1 MFEGNLN
8 MTKWKLCLAFAVVIL
23 FESTSFAE
31 VKLPAIVSSN
41 MVLQRDTTITLW
53 GWADAGEDISISA
66 SWLDKRIRISADT
79 LGKWQVEAQTTGS
92 LVPQTIRIK
101 SKTSDILLENI
112 LFGEVW
118 LTSGQSNM
126 EQSVQGYI
134 GQPTFG
140 SQEAIVHAANNN
152 LRLFTVAKEADT
164 APREDIGA
172 HTGWQSA
179 TPVSVKTFSAVSY
192 FYGQQLQQILGV
204 PVGMIH
210 SSWGGSLVEAWM
222 SKESLS
228 PIKEIDLTGLDLEL
242 GNRFPTVLFNAM
254 INPLIPYTI
263 KGALWYQGES
273 NASRPEEYEK
283 LFPAMVEDWRT
294 RWGIGDFP
302 FYYVQIAPYQ
312 YNWNDSDRSEV
323 DHLISQ
329 MRESQ
334 QQCLE
339 LIPNSGMA
347 VLMDIGDESV
357 IHPPMKKEV
366 ANRLLYNA
374 LNKTYGYEAVDF
386 SGPVYDEMQIVD
398 DSIYVTFRHAERGLY
413 SKGNSSNWEIAGADK
428 IFYPALA
435 TNDRRG
441 ITVKSERVKEPVAVR
456 YAWRSWAVGS
466 LYGTNML
473 PASSFRTDDWNDATR
488 FEEPGSRKEN

>member
-1 MFEGNLN
+1 
-8 MTKWKLCLAFAVVIL
+8 MTKFELCLAFAVLVL
-23 FESTSFAE
+23 FQSTAFAE

-53 GWADAGEDISISA
+53 GWADAEEKIVISA
-66 SWLDKRIRISADT
+66 SWLDKRIRIRADSS
-79 LGKWQVEAQTTGS
+79 GKWSVEVKTTNGRD
-92 LVPQTIRIK
+92 PQTIEIK
-101 SKTSDILLENI
+101 SKTSDILLEDV

-126 EQSVQGYI
+126 QQSMEGYV

-140 SQEAIVHAANNN
+140 SQQAIVHAANDN
-152 LRLFTVAKEADT
+152 LRLFTVALEADT
-164 APREDIGA
+164 TPREDLGG

-179 TPVSVKTFSAVSY
+179 TPANVEKFSAVSY
-192 FYGQQLQQILGV
+192 FYGQQLQQILDV

-210 SSWGGSLVEAWM
+210 SSWGGSLVESWM
-222 SKESLS
+222 SKESLG
-228 PIKEIDLTGLDLEL
+228 PIKEIDLTEVDLER

-302 FYYVQIAPYQ
+302 FYYVQIAPFIYG
-312 YNWNDSDRSEV
+312 WNDSDKAET
-323 DHLISQ
+323 DHLIAQ

-334 QQCLE
+334 LKCLE

-347 VLMDIGDESV
+347 VLMDVGENSV
-357 IHPPMKKEV
+357 IHPAKKKEV
-366 ANRLLYNA
+366 ADRLLYNA
-374 LNKTYGYEAVDF
+374 LNKTYDYGAVDF
-386 SGPVYDEMQIVD
+386 SGPVYDAIEIID
-398 DSIYVTFRHAERGLY
+398 DSIAVSFKHAERGLF
-413 SKGNSSNWEIAGADK
+413 SNGDSENWEIAGADK
-428 IFYPALA
+428 VFYPALA
-435 TNDRRG
+435 SNDRRRM
-441 ITVKSERVKEPVAVR
+441 IVRSEKVKEPVAVR
-456 YAWRSWAVGS
+456 YAWRSWATGT
-466 LYGTNML
+466 LFGTNLL
-473 PASSFRTDDWNDATR
+473 PASSFRTDNWDDATR
-488 FEEPGSRKEN
+488 FEEPAAEKDD

>member
-1 MFEGNLN
+1 
-8 MTKWKLCLAFAVVIL
+8 
-23 FESTSFAE
+23 
-31 VKLPAIVSSN
+31 
-41 MVLQRDTTITLW
+41 
-53 GWADAGEDISISA
+53 
-66 SWLDKRIRISADT
+66 
-79 LGKWQVEAQTTGS
+79 
-92 LVPQTIRIK
+92 
-101 SKTSDILLENI
+101 
-112 LFGEVW
+112 
-118 LTSGQSNM
+118 
-126 EQSVQGYI
+126 
-134 GQPTFG
+134 
-140 SQEAIVHAANNN
+140 

-179 TPVSVKTFSAVSY
+179 TPASVKTFSAVSY

-228 PIKEIDLTGLDLEL
+228 PIKEIDLTELDLDR
-242 GNRFPTVLFNAM
+242 GNRFPTMLFNAM

-294 RWGIGDFP
+294 RWGLGSFP

-312 YNWNDSDRSEV
+312 YKWAKSEEAEI
-323 DHLISQ
+323 DHLVAQ

-347 VLMDIGDESV
+347 VLMDIGTESV
-357 IHPPMKKEV
+357 IHPPIKKEV

-374 LNKTYGYEAVDF
+374 LNKTYGYKAVDF
-386 SGPVYDEMQIVD
+386 SGPVYDQIQITD
-398 DSIYVTFRHAERGLY
+398 DIVYVTFQHAERGLY
-413 SKGNSSNWEIAGADK
+413 SKGGSNNWEIAGADK

-435 TNDRRG
+435 TNNRLG
-441 ITVKSERVKEPVAVR
+441 ITVRSEKVKEPVAVR
-456 YAWRSWAVGS
+456 YAWRSWAIGS
-466 LYGTNML
+466 LYGANML

-488 FEEPGSRKEN
+488 FE

>member
-1 MFEGNLN
+1 
-8 MTKWKLCLAFAVVIL
+8 
-23 FESTSFAE
+23 
-31 VKLPAIVSSN
+31 
-41 MVLQRDTTITLW
+41 
-53 GWADAGEDISISA
+53 
-66 SWLDKRIRISADT
+66 
-79 LGKWQVEAQTTGS
+79 
-92 LVPQTIRIK
+92 
-101 SKTSDILLENI
+101 
-112 LFGEVW
+112 
-118 LTSGQSNM
+118 M
-126 EQSVQGYI
+126 EQSLQGYV

-140 SQEAIVHAANNN
+140 SQQAIVHAANDN
-152 LRLFTVAKEADT
+152 LRLFTVSREADT
-164 APREDIGA
+164 APREDIGG
-172 HTGWQSA
+172 HIGWQSA
-179 TPVSVKTFSAVSY
+179 TPASVKNFSAVAY
-192 FYGQQLQQILGV
+192 FYGQQLQQILDV

-228 PIKEIDLTGLDLEL
+228 PIKKIDLTGLDLVR

-294 RWGIGDFP
+294 RWGAGHFP

-312 YNWNDSDRSEV
+312 YDWDDSDRTEE
-323 DHLISQ
+323 DHLIAQ

-334 QQCLE
+334 QHCLE

-347 VLMDIGDESV
+347 VLMDIGKESV
-357 IHPPMKKEV
+357 IHPPIKKEV

-374 LNKTYGYEAVDF
+374 LNKTYGYKEVDF
-386 SGPVYDEMQIVD
+386 SGPVYDEMQIID
-398 DSIYVTFRHAERGLY
+398 DSIYVTFLHAERGLY
-413 SKGNSSNWEIAGADK
+413 SKGDFNNWEIAGTDK
-428 IFYPALA
+428 IFHPALA

-441 ITVKSERVKEPVAVR
+441 ITVRSEKVKEPVAVR
-456 YAWRSWAVGS
+456 YAWRSWAIGS

-488 FEEPGSRKEN
+488 FEEPGLRNEN

>member
-1 MFEGNLN
+1 MNEGSSC
-8 MTKWKLCLAFAVVIL
+8 MTKCKLCLAFAVVIL

-31 VKLPAIVSSN
+31 VRLPAIVSSN
-41 MVLQRDTTITLW
+41 MVLQRNTTITLW
-53 GWADAGEDISISA
+53 GWADAQEEIAISA
-66 SWLDKRIRISADT
+66 SWLDEPIKITTDKK
-79 LGKWQVEAQTTGS
+79 GKWQVEAKTTNS
-92 LVPQTIRIK
+92 TEPQTIKI
-101 SKTSDILLENI
+101 SGDTSDILLENV

-118 LTSGQSNM
+118 LSSGQSNM
-126 EQSVQGYI
+126 EQAVQGYV

-140 SQEAIVHAANNN
+140 SQEAIVHADNDN
-152 LRLFTVAKEADT
+152 LRLFTVAQEADT
-164 APREDIGA
+164 APRENIGG

-179 TPVSVKTFSAVSY
+179 TPASVKNFSAVAY
-192 FYGQQLQQILGV
+192 FYGQQLQQILDV

-228 PIKEIDLTGLDLEL
+228 PIKEVDLTGLSLER

-273 NASRPEEYEK
+273 NASRPEEYKK
-283 LFPAMVEDWRT
+283 LFPAMVKDWRT
-294 RWGIGDFP
+294 RWEIGNFP

-312 YNWNDSDRSEV
+312 YDWEDSEKAV
-323 DHLISQ
+323 EDHLISQ

-334 QQCLE
+334 LQCLE

-357 IHPPMKKEV
+357 IHPPVKKEV

-386 SGPVYDEMQIVD
+386 SGPVYDEMQIID
-398 DSIYVTFRHAERGLY
+398 DSIYVTFQHAERGLY
-413 SKGNSSNWEIAGADK
+413 SKGDSDNWEIAGAGK

-441 ITVKSERVKEPVAVR
+441 ITVRSEKVKEPVAVR
-456 YAWRSWAVGS
+456 YAWRSWTIGT

-473 PASSFRTDDWNDATR
+473 PASSFRTDNWNDATR
-488 FEEPGSRKEN
+488 FEEPAAGEED

>member
-1 MFEGNLN
+1 
-8 MTKWKLCLAFAVVIL
+8 MTHWKLRLALTAVIL
-23 FESTSFAE
+23 VASASFAD

-53 GWADAGEDISISA
+53 GWADAGEKISISS
-66 SWLDKRIRISADT
+66 SWLDKRIRIRADAS
-79 LGKWQVEAQTTGS
+79 GKWMVEVKTTKS
-92 LVPQTIRIK
+92 LDPQTIEIK
-101 SKTSDILLENI
+101 SKTSGILLENI

-126 EQSVQGYI
+126 EQHVQGYI

-140 SQEAIVHAANNN
+140 SQEAIVHAANDN

-413 SKGNSSNWEIAGADK
+413 SKGNSNNWEIAGADK

>member
-1 MFEGNLN
+1 
-8 MTKWKLCLAFAVVIL
+8 MTHWKFRLAFTAAIL
-23 FESTSFAE
+23 VASASFAD

-53 GWADAGEDISISA
+53 GWADAGEKISISS
-66 SWLDKRIRISADT
+66 SWLDKRIRIRADT
-79 LGKWQVEAQTTGS
+79 SGKWMVEVKTTNS
-92 LVPQTIRIK
+92 LDPQTIEIK
-101 SKTSDILLENI
+101 GKTSDILLENI

-126 EQSVQGYI
+126 EQPVQGYV

-140 SQEAIVHAANNN
+140 SQEAIVHAANDN

-164 APREDIGA
+164 TPREDIGA
-172 HTGWQSA
+172 HTSWQSA
-179 TPVSVKTFSAVSY
+179 TPASVKTFSAVSY

-222 SKESLS
+222 SKGSLS
-228 PIKEIDLTGLDLEL
+228 TIKEVDLTGLDLAR
-242 GNRFPTVLFNAM
+242 GNRFPTVLYNAM

-302 FYYVQIAPYQ
+302 FYYVQIAPYE
-312 YNWNDSDRSEV
+312 YDWEDSEKAEE
-323 DHLISQ
+323 DHLIAQ

-334 QQCLE
+334 QQCLD

-347 VLMDIGDESV
+347 ILMDIGDESV
-357 IHPPMKKEV
+357 IHPPIKKAV
-366 ANRLLYNA
+366 ADRLLYNA
-374 LNKTYGYEAVDF
+374 LNKTYGYGAIDF
-386 SGPVYDEMQIVD
+386 SGPVYDTMQIVD
-398 DSIYVTFRHAERGLY
+398 DGIFVTFRHAERGLY
-413 SKGNSSNWEIAGADK
+413 SKGDSQNWEIAGADK

-435 TNDRRG
+435 TNNRRG
-441 ITVKSERVKEPVAVR
+441 ITVRSEKVKEPVAVR
-456 YAWRSWAVGS
+456 YAWRSWAIGT

-488 FEEPGSRKEN
+488 FEESGAGEEE

>member
-1 MFEGNLN
+1 
-8 MTKWKLCLAFAVVIL
+8 
-23 FESTSFAE
+23 
-31 VKLPAIVSSN
+31 

-53 GWADAGEDISISA
+53 GWADAEEKLSITA
-66 SWLDKRIRISADT
+66 SWLDKRIRIRADT
-79 LGKWQVEAQTTGS
+79 SGKWLVEVKTTNS
-92 LVPQTIRIK
+92 LDPQTIEIK
-101 SKTSDILLENI
+101 SKTSDILLENV

-126 EQSVQGYI
+126 EQSVQGYV

-140 SQEAIVHAANNN
+140 SQEEIAHADNDN
-152 LRLFTVAKEADT
+152 LRLFTVAKEAAT

-179 TPVSVKTFSAVSY
+179 TPASVKTFSAVAY

-228 PIKEIDLTGLDLEL
+228 TIKEVDLTGLDLER

-273 NASRPEEYEK
+273 NASRPEEYKK
-283 LFPAMVEDWRT
+283 LFPAMVKDWRT
-294 RWGIGDFP
+294 RWEIGNFP

-312 YNWNDSDRSEV
+312 YDWQDSDKAEE
-323 DHLISQ
+323 DHLIAQ
-329 MRESQ
+329 MREAQ
-334 QQCLE
+334 LQCLD

-347 VLMDIGDESV
+347 VLMDIGNETV

-366 ANRLLYNA
+366 ADRLLYNA

-386 SGPVYDEMQIVD
+386 SGPVYDHMQIID
-398 DSIYVTFRHAERGLY
+398 DSIFVTFQHAERGLY
-413 SKGNSSNWEIAGADK
+413 IKGDSNNWEIAGEDK

-435 TNDRRG
+435 TNNRRG
-441 ITVKSERVKEPVAVR
+441 ITVISEKVKEPVAAR
-456 YAWRSWAVGS
+456 YAWRSWTTGT
-466 LYGTNML
+466 LFGTNML
-473 PASSFRTDDWNDATR
+473 PASSFRTDKWNDATR
-488 FEEPGSRKEN
+488 LEEPDLRNEN

>member
-1 MFEGNLN
+1 
-8 MTKWKLCLAFAVVIL
+8 MTHWKLRLALTAVIL
-23 FESTSFAE
+23 VASASFAE

-53 GWADAGEDISISA
+53 GWADAGEKISISS
-66 SWLDKRIRISADT
+66 SWLDERIRIRADAS
-79 LGKWQVEAQTTGS
+79 GKWMVEVKTTKS
-92 LVPQTIRIK
+92 LDPQTIEIK
-101 SKTSDILLENI
+101 SKTSGILLENI

-126 EQSVQGYI
+126 EQHVQGYV

-140 SQEAIVHAANNN
+140 SQEAIVHAANDN

-273 NASRPEEYEK
+273 NASRPEEYKK
-283 LFPAMVEDWRT
+283 LFPAMVRDWRT
-294 RWGIGDFP
+294 RWEIGNFP

-312 YNWNDSDRSEV
+312 YDWGDSEKAEEDKLV
-323 DHLISQ
+323 SQ
-329 MRESQ
+329 MREAQ
-334 QQCLE
+334 LQCLE

-347 VLMDIGDESV
+347 VLMDIGDKSV
-357 IHPPMKKEV
+357 IHPPVKTEV

-386 SGPVYDEMQIVD
+386 SGPVYDEMQIMD
-398 DSIYVTFRHAERGLY
+398 DSIYVTFQHAERGLY
-413 SKGNSSNWEIAGADK
+413 SKGDSDNWEIAGADK

-435 TNDRRG
+435 TNNRRG
-441 ITVKSERVKEPVAVR
+441 VTVRSEKVKEPVAVR
-456 YAWRSWAVGS
+456 YAWRSWTIGT

-473 PASSFRTDDWNDATR
+473 PASSFRTDNWDDATR
-488 FEEPGSRKEN
+488 FEEHGSTAED

>member
-1 MFEGNLN
+1 
-8 MTKWKLCLAFAVVIL
+8 MTKYKLCLASAVLVL
-23 FESTSFAE
+23 FQSTAFAE

-53 GWADAGEDISISA
+53 GWADAEEKIVISA
-66 SWLDKRIRISADT
+66 SWLDKRIRIRADSS
-79 LGKWQVEAQTTGS
+79 GKWLVEVKTTNS
-92 LVPQTIRIK
+92 RDPQTIEIR
-101 SKTSDILLENI
+101 SKTSDILLENV

-126 EQSVQGYI
+126 QQSVQGYV

-140 SQEAIVHAANNN
+140 SQEAIVHAANDN

-164 APREDIGA
+164 APREDIGG
-172 HTGWQSA
+172 HTGWQSS
-179 TPVSVKTFSAVSY
+179 TPASVEMFSAVAY
-192 FYGQQLQQILGV
+192 FYGQQLQEILDV

-210 SSWGGSLVEAWM
+210 SSWGGSLVEAWI

-228 PIKEIDLTGLDLEL
+228 PIKEIDLTGLDLER

-254 INPLIPYTI
+254 INPLIRYTI

-283 LFPAMVEDWRT
+283 LFPAMVKDWRA

-312 YNWNDSDRSEV
+312 YDWHDSDEAEE
-323 DHLISQ
+323 DHLIAQ

-386 SGPVYDEMQIVD
+386 SGPVYDEMQIID
-398 DSIYVTFRHAERGLY
+398 DSIYVTFQHAERGLY
-413 SKGNSSNWEIAGADK
+413 SKGDSDNWEIAGTDK
-428 IFYPALA
+428 VFYPALA
-435 TNDRRG
+435 TNNRRG
-441 ITVKSERVKEPVAVR
+441 ITVRSEKVKEPVAVR
-456 YAWRSWAVGS
+456 YAWRSWTTGS
-466 LYGTNML
+466 LFGTNML
-473 PASSFRTDDWNDATR
+473 PASSFRTDNWNDATR
-488 FEEPGSRKEN
+488 FKEPAAGDGT

>member
-1 MFEGNLN
+1 
-8 MTKWKLCLAFAVVIL
+8 MTKLKLCLAFAVAIL
-23 FESTSFAE
+23 FEGTAFAD

-53 GWADAGEDISISA
+53 GWADAEEEISISS
-66 SWLDKRIRISADT
+66 SWLDEPVRTSADAS
-79 LGKWQVEAQTTGS
+79 GKWQVEAKTTNS
-92 LVPQTIRIK
+92 LDPQTIEIK
-101 SKTSDILLENI
+101 SKNSDILLENV

-126 EQSVQGYI
+126 EQSVQGYV

-140 SQEAIVHAANNN
+140 SQEAIVHAANDN
-152 LRLFTVAKEADT
+152 LRLFTVAREADT
-164 APREDIGA
+164 TPREDMGV

-179 TPVSVKTFSAVSY
+179 TPASVKNFSAVSY
-192 FYGQQLQQILGV
+192 FYGQQLQQILDV

-228 PIKEIDLTGLDLEL
+228 PIKEIDLTGIDLQR

-273 NASRPEEYEK
+273 NASRPEEYKK
-283 LFPAMVEDWRT
+283 LFPAMVRDWRT

-312 YNWNDSDRSEV
+312 YDWDDSDKAEE
-323 DHLISQ
+323 DHLIAQ

-347 VLMDIGDESV
+347 VLMDIGNESV
-357 IHPPMKKEV
+357 IHPPVKTEV

-374 LNKTYGYEAVDF
+374 LNKTYGYKAVDF
-386 SGPVYDEMQIVD
+386 SGPVYDAMEIID
-398 DSIYVTFRHAERGLY
+398 DSIYVTFQHADRGLY
-413 SKGNSSNWEIAGADK
+413 SNGDSHNWEIAGADK
-428 IFYPALA
+428 VFYPALA

-441 ITVKSERVKEPVAVR
+441 ITVRSEKVKEPVAVR

-488 FEEPGSRKEN
+488 FEEPSAREKN

>member
-1 MFEGNLN
+1 
-8 MTKWKLCLAFAVVIL
+8 MTHWKLRLAVTALALIESTAFADV
-23 FESTSFAE
+23 T
-31 VKLPAIVSSN
+31 LPAIVSSN

-53 GWADAGEDISISA
+53 GWADAGEKVSISS
-66 SWLDKRIRISADT
+66 SWLDKRIRIRADT
-79 LGKWQVEAQTTGS
+79 SGKWMVEVKTTNS
-92 LVPQTIRIK
+92 LDPQTIEIK
-101 SKTSDILLENI
+101 GKTSDILLENI

-126 EQSVQGYI
+126 EQSLQGYV

-140 SQEAIVHAANNN
+140 SQEAIVHAANDK
-152 LRLFTVAKEADT
+152 LRLFTVAREADT
-164 APREDIGA
+164 TPREDIGA

-179 TPVSVKTFSAVSY
+179 TPESVKTFSAVSY
-192 FYGQQLQQILGV
+192 FYGHQLQQILNV

-228 PIKEIDLTGLDLEL
+228 AIKEVDLTGLDLAR

-294 RWGIGDFP
+294 RWGIGNFP
-302 FYYVQIAPYQ
+302 FYYVQIAPYE
-312 YNWNDSDRSEV
+312 YDWEDSEKAEE
-323 DHLISQ
+323 DHLIAQ

-334 QQCLE
+334 QQCLD

-347 VLMDIGDESV
+347 VLMDIGTETV
-357 IHPPMKKEV
+357 IHPPIKKAV
-366 ANRLLYNA
+366 ADRLLYNA
-374 LNKTYGYEAVDF
+374 LNKTYGYGAIDF
-386 SGPVYDEMQIVD
+386 SGPVYDAMQIVD
-398 DSIYVTFRHAERGLY
+398 DGILVTFRHAERGLY
-413 SKGNSSNWEIAGADK
+413 SKGDSQNWEIAGTDK

-435 TNDRRG
+435 TNNRRG
-441 ITVKSERVKEPVAVR
+441 ITVRSEKVKEPVAVR
-456 YAWRSWAVGS
+456 YAWSSWAVGS

-473 PASSFRTDDWNDATR
+473 PASSFRTDNWNEATR
-488 FEEPGSRKEN
+488 FEESGAGEEE